1 VEDHPALG
9 PLERHEL
16 AGLLSTCPRVRL
28 TAGDVRDREAFP
40 ETALLIVEQGL
51 AALAAHA
58 EGTRRIILSFC
69 RERAVLAP
77 PVGNEELAAVTDCTV
92 ALVPRAV
99 YVRMLRFPT
108 AARAVVEA
116 LLVQLRE
123 RDESLAQ
130 FGTVSH
136 AERLRAKLLQLAR
149 SHGAVT
155 DGGVRIELPLTHGLL
170 AQAIG
175 SARETVTT
183 ALQRLEAE
191 GFVVREGRRYVL
203 RAGDPAHNGR
213 FRAIAS
219 R

>member
-1 VEDHPALG
+1 VENHLALD

-16 AGLLSTCPRVRL
+16 AELLSTCPRVRL
-28 TAGDVRDREAFP
+28 AAGHVRDSDAFP

-58 EGTRRIILSFC
+58 EGTRRTILSFC

-77 PVGNEELAAVTDCTV
+77 PVGNQELAAVTDCTV
-92 ALVPRAV
+92 ALVPTAV

-116 LLVQLRE
+116 LRAQLRE

-191 GFVVREGRRYVL
+191 GFLVREGRRYVL

-213 FRAIAS
+213 LRSVAS